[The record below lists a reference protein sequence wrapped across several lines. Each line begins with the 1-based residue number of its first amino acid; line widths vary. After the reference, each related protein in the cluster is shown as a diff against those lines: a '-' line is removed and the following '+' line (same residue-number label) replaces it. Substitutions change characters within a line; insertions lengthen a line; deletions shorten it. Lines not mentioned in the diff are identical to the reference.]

1 MINLYP
7 EIQRR
12 AERLKPRRC
21 VVSDVI
27 DAASLKALTIV
38 KKMGLI
44 TEPIF
49 IGPRRLPG
57 MNDFRHAAS
66 MRVSASMAHECRSR
80 RKADL
85 IIQGHEKRQHFI
97 TSHSEG
103 GVLDQRAVY
112 LAAFYDH
119 NRKQTFFAIDPL
131 VAVAPTLENRI
142 KQLETVG
149 PFLKHIFRRKI
160 YAAALAPIETINP
173 KLPATVT
180 AAVLAQMSVRHQFGK
195 FLQVTGPLDID
206 CALSKVAAQRKGVE
220 SKKSGNFDLYILP
233 DTNSSYF
240 FSTFLKYVGKVPTI
254 GVLLSKDRHLL
265 LNSAPLTISERVAE
279 ITLGLVAYN
288 FSGK

>member
-12 AERLKPRRC
+12 AERLKPQRC
-21 VVSDVI
+21 VVSYATDE
-27 DAASLKALTIV
+27 ALLKALTIV
-38 KKMGLI
+38 KKKGLI

-49 IGPRRLPG
+49 IGPRKLPG
-57 MNDFRHAAS
+57 MNDFRQTTS
-66 MRVSASMAHECRSR
+66 MSVSASMAHDCRSR
-80 RKADL
+80 QEADL

-97 TSHSEG
+97 ASHSEG

-112 LAAFYDH
+112 LAAFYDC

-131 VAVAPTLENRI
+131 IAVTPTLENRI
-142 KQLETVG
+142 KQLETVT
-149 PFLKHIFRRKI
+149 PFIKYIFKRKI

-206 CALSKVAAQRKGVE
+206 CALSKIAAQRKGVE

-240 FSTFLKYVGKVPTI
+240 FSTFLKYIGKVPTI

-265 LNSAPLTISERVAE
+265 LNSAPLTVTERVSE